1 MPTNKEL
8 IEDILK
14 IQPDVNTNDLNK
26 TQLTALLSD
35 LQAAHALSTPGD
47 DANPDLEVVTPP
59 QPEPTAAQLYVASRQ
74 PEISKMAEGAMN
86 ILNTLT
92 DLKHGASETVSPTP
106 DPEPE
111 DDTDPEVET
120 QPKAFTV
127 VEGKSITSRRGL
139 LKSGREISADDLAG
153 GQESLNWLISKGYIK

>member
-14 IQPDVNTNDLNK
+14 IQPDVDTEGLDK
-26 TQLTALLSD
+26 VQLTALLSD

-47 DANPDLEVVTPP
+47 DTNPDLEVVTQP

-92 DLKHGASETVSPTP
+92 DLKQGASATVSPTP
-106 DPEPE
+106 DTE
-111 DDTDPEVET
+111 DDTDPEVAT
-120 QPKAFTV
+120 QRKSFTV